1 MLDNENFII
10 KKIKKGDIESF
21 GLLYDH
27 YFEQIYRFIFL
38 KVNHKEDAQDLTHQV
53 FLQAFKKIGDYEE
66 KGFPFSSWLYKIARN
81 EIIDF
86 YRSKKTN
93 VALEEL
99 ENVLTDANQENI
111 KDRLDLKIQIEK
123 VRLALKKIKPEY
135 QDVIIMRFIEDLS
148 IKEVAEILNKT
159 EGAIKLI
166 QHRAIASLKKILNN

>member
-27 YFEQIYRFIFL
+27 YFKQIYRFIFL